1 MSSSWRRFEVLLPLR
16 FNDGR
21 DVPEE
26 WLAEAILEV
35 VERFGAASHET
46 QKVEG
51 HWRHGGVHY
60 RGKLVRIVVDVD
72 DMPENREWVRGFRA
86 RWNAK
91 LELLE
96 LWVVSYQLD
105 VE

>member
-1 MSSSWRRFEVLLPLR
+1 MLLPLR
-16 FNDGR
+16 FNDGS

-26 WLAEAILEV
+26 WLVESTLEV

-51 HWRHGGVHY
+51 RWRHGGVLY
-60 RGKLVRIVVDVD
+60 RDELVRIVVDVD

-91 LELLE
+91 LEHFE